1 MIEIGPYIL
10 HTKDKALAAEAAV
23 ELNRRAEVKA
33 LPHRG
38 YVVVRNERVGYEL
51 RYAPEQSRTL

>member
-10 HTKDKALAAEAAV
+10 YTTDKALAAEAAV
-23 ELNRRAEVKA
+23 ELNRRAELKA
-33 LPHRG
+33 VPHRG
-38 YVVVRNERVGYEL
+38 YVVVRNQRITYEL